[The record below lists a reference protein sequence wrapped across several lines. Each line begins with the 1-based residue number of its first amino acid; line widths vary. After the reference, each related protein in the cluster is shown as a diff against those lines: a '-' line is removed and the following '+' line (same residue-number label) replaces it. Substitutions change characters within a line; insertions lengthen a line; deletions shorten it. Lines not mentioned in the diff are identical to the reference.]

1 MHKTVLKLDLTK
13 SNIETIIVD
22 IYDENIR
29 EIIGVGSYEKKG
41 FLGNELVNIEQAINS
56 INQAYYMA
64 KKDFIREIDEMT
76 ILLSS
81 QFSKKITVGASVNI
95 EKGYVCEQ
103 KINQVLQMANY
114 NGLKKNVET
123 SIHTEAVS
131 FKLDDKDEV
140 IYNPLNMKA
149 SILYVTA
156 NIYFAGKDNISNIR
170 YVLKDIC
177 YRGNINFVLDSFEI
191 LNENYQLDSTQKLA
205 KIDLEQFTENV
216 DELTKKL
223 REFEKKSFFA
233 KWLHNRKYF
242 AKLALKNFKKVSKD

>member
-13 SNIETIIVD
+13 SNIEIIIVD

-29 EIIGVGSYEKKG
+29 EIVGVGSYEKKG
-41 FLGNELVNIEQAINS
+41 FLGNELVNIDQAINS
-56 INQAYYMA
+56 INQAYYIA

-76 ILLSS
+76 VLLSS

-114 NGLKKNVET
+114 NGLKKNIET

-156 NIYFAGKDNISNIR
+156 NIYFVGKDNISNIR

-177 YRGNINFVLDSFEI
+177 YGGNINFVLDSFES

-216 DELTKKL
+216 DELTKKV

-242 AKLALKNFKKVSKD
+242 ARLALKRSLERIN

>member
-29 EIIGVGSYEKKG
+29 EIIGVGSYDKKG
-41 FLGNELVNIEQAINS
+41 FLGNELVNIDQAINS
-56 INQAYYMA
+56 INQAYYIA

-76 ILLSS
+76 VLLSS

-156 NIYFAGKDNISNIR
+156 NIYFVGKDNISNIR

-177 YRGNINFVLDSFEI
+177 YGGNINFALDSFES

-216 DELTKKL
+216 DELTKKV
-223 REFEKKSFFA
+223 REFEKKSFFV

-242 AKLALKNFKKVSKD
+242 ARLALKRSSG